1 MKQHII
7 DAVENVIKKYGTS
20 NPRVIA
26 EKMGVIVNYCSLGDT
41 IGFTMHNR
49 RQRFININS
58 DSLEPDREFGL
69 SHELGHI
76 VLHNDLNTPFYKK
89 NVPINQLTQKE
100 REANEFAIYLS
111 IRRYEDEHGEVQTQ
125 YKHLGIPDEMLV
137 YLQ

>member
-1 MKQHII
+1 MKQQII
-7 DAVENVIKKYGTS
+7 DAVEKVIKKYGTS

-26 EKMGVIVNYCSLGDT
+26 ENMGVIINYCSLGET
-41 IGFTMHNR
+41 IGFTMYNR

-58 DSLEPDREFGL
+58 DSSEPDQEFGL

-76 VLHNDLNTPFYKK
+76 ILHNDLNTPFYKK
-89 NVPINQLTQKE
+89 NVPLNQLTQKE

-111 IRRYEDEHGEVQTQ
+111 MRRYEDEHGEVQTQ
-125 YKHLGIPDEMLV
+125 FKHLGIPDEMLI